1 MKIRADGIDVL
12 RDQPLPPPPLVPI
25 PQFISEG
32 DDVAARLHA
41 ERQRRFAAATSH
53 TETTPLLP
61 MAEAS
66 ARSTPST
73 VSEAVTRNRI
83 AVQTTGAAFLVAIE
97 NRLAYLRDARLNTP
111 EAQKEIE
118 A

>member
-1 MKIRADGIDVL
+1 
-12 RDQPLPPPPLVPI
+12 
-25 PQFISEG
+25 
-32 DDVAARLHA
+32 
-41 ERQRRFAAATSH
+41 
-53 TETTPLLP
+53 